1 MTSIKQILY
10 IVAVVVLII
19 ISQRIMTKIKDLP
32 DDDGSILP
40 ENYEEEQFNETE
52 ENPKEKDI
60 EK

>member
-1 MTSIKQILY
+1 M
-10 IVAVVVLII
+10 AVVVLII